1 MTRPVFALF
10 GSRPEVEAART
21 RLASD
26 VEVEWSRMLAKD
38 TAAALEDLKLEPN
51 QAKIY
56 REALLRGDHLLVA
69 KVARGEDP
77 KRVVRALSEPGEA
90 EADLVEAQLGYAV
103 ESPESSPAEQVDTA
117 TKPSADDVRVAET
130 TPPAPPPAVAVA
142 GDSGE
147 WRRAEEPAEI
157 KAHVREPDVP
167 VAKNPAERER
177 LQVGEP
183 EVVRAGARLE
193 PVPAAPIGNQAP
205 GRRVSYAEVEALG
218 LLKDRT
224 IEVVEMREEPV
235 IAKEVVMREEVI
247 VRKTIS
253 ERTETIRDSVR
264 RTQVEVEDLSG
275 SRPDR

>member
-1 MTRPVFALF
+1 MFRSP
-10 GSRPEVEAART
+10 PEAEAARK

-26 VEVEWSRMLAKD
+26 VEVEWSRMLTRD
-38 TAAALEDLKLEPN
+38 TAAPLDDLKLEPK
-51 QAKIY
+51 QAKVY

-90 EADLVEAQLGYAV
+90 EADLVEAQLSYAV

-130 TPPAPPPAVAVA
+130 TPPAPPPAVA
-142 GDSGE
+142 GDSDE

-157 KAHVREPDVP
+157 KASVREPEVP

-183 EVVRAGARLE
+183 EVVRAGAGLE

-235 IAKEVVMREEVI
+235 IAKEVFVREEVI

-275 SRPDR
+275 SRADR